1 MTNRLAEILVTGG
14 HSLVVD
20 NGTVHAYDGCGVSDL
35 RRLLVEEPEMLHM
48 AEVADKVVGKAAAAL
63 MVKGGVR
70 KVFGVVVSEL
80 AAGLLRQNRV
90 ELVCETLV
98 PYIEN
103 RRRTGWCPLETRCKD
118 CVSVDECVAAIEQFI
133 NEQNKNR

>member
-1 MTNRLAEILVTGG
+1 MKNRLAEILKTGG

-20 NGTVHAYDGCGVSDL
+20 NGTLHAYDGCGVSDL
-35 RRLLVEEPEMLHM
+35 YRLVAENPEMLYM

-70 KVFGVVVSEL
+70 KVFAVVASEL
-80 AAGLLRQNRV
+80 ASELLRQNGV
-90 ELVCETLV
+90 ELDCETLV

-118 CVSVDECVAAIEQFI
+118 CVSVDECVAAIKQFI
-133 NEQNKNR
+133 KEQKKNE